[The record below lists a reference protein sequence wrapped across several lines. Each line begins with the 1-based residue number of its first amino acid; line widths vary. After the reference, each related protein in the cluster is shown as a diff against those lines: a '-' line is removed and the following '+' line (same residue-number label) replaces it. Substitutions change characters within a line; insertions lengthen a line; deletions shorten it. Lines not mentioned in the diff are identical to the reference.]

1 MIEIASQ
8 ITLCLLIAAFIGF
21 IIGYSAGK
29 WGAKKTA
36 KKVEATPKEE
46 TKTVTEEETVDEK
59 ANDSKEEAIE
69 IPTKDLIANAVEAI
83 EEMENIENSE
93 VEEPETIVDKGTKP
107 ELLDAPRE
115 SGKDDLTEIKG
126 IGPKVEEKLNEA
138 GIYHYDQ
145 IANWTESNIL
155 WLETHTTF
163 AHRAIKDLWVN
174 QAKSLL

>member
-1 MIEIASQ
+1 M
-8 ITLCLLIAAFIGF
+8 
-21 IIGYSAGK
+21 
-29 WGAKKTA
+29 GAKKTA

-83 EEMENIENSE
+83 EEMENIDNSE

-107 ELLDAPRE
+107 ELLKAPRD
-115 SGKDDLTEIKG
+115 SGKDNLTEIKG

-138 GIYHYDQ
+138 GIYHFDQ
-145 IANWTESNIL
+145 IANWTDANIL

>member
-29 WGAKKTA
+29 WGAKKSA
-36 KKVEATPKEE
+36 KKVEAIPE
-46 TKTVTEEETVDEK
+46 TETMDEQ
-59 ANDSKEEAIE
+59 DSPAKEEAIE

-83 EEMENIENSE
+83 EEIENIDNSE

-107 ELLDAPRE
+107 ELLKAPRD
-115 SGKDDLTEIKG
+115 SGKDNLTEIKG

-138 GIYHYDQ
+138 GIYHFDQ
-145 IANWTESNIL
+145 IANWTDANIL